1 MKKPTTIFFSCLTN
15 YFSNQ
20 YQSNEALIQMSRNI
34 LKPFYPSL
42 FFIKKDPLKSV
53 VIITVLLMSG
63 FVEALSLASL
73 LPLINI
79 VVSGTIDTSS
89 TIGEWVYNVLI
100 FFGIPV
106 STESI
111 LLIIMLLM
119 ISKSLLLFLAMREV
133 GYTSANM
140 AASMRKDL
148 LKGLIGASWQ
158 FFVNQKKGDVAAV
171 ISTEPDR
178 AAAIF
183 ILTGRLFAT
192 VIQIIVYS
200 LISLSLSLTVTLA
213 AYCFGILTM
222 FLLRSFVTMAGQAGS
237 MQTGAQRSFLSNLV
251 DGLIGL
257 KPLKSMSRIDN
268 LNNYLTKDIN
278 SLCIANKRAVLS
290 KVTLNNL
297 QEPLQIIPII
307 LGLYF
312 LLDVL
317 GNDLDILMVL
327 MLLLYRTMQ
336 RIGGLQ
342 KHYQHISAATPAFWF
357 VDEML
362 KKTKKHKE
370 IWTGELEPILK
381 KGIKLKNVCFSYA
394 EKEVLSGININIKK
408 GDFISLIG
416 NSGSGKSTIVD
427 LIIGLNKSNAGEVMI
442 DDQNINSLNIEKWR
456 EKIGYVPQEITL
468 FNDTIKHNISMGDK
482 SISDEN
488 IISSLIH
495 AGAYDFVFKLPEK
508 LMTIVGE
515 HGGKLSGGER
525 QRLAIARALVKNPEL
540 LILDESTSALDS
552 TTEKEIIETLLE
564 LKGQTTIIAIS
575 HQPNIQKVADK
586 VYFLEN
592 GTILS

>member
-1 MKKPTTIFFSCLTN
+1 M
-15 YFSNQ
+15 
-20 YQSNEALIQMSRNI
+20 QMSKNI
-34 LKPFYPSL
+34 LKSFYPSL
-42 FFIKKDPLKSV
+42 FFIKKDPLKS
-53 VIITVLLMSG
+53 IAITAILLMSG

-89 TIGEWVYNVLI
+89 TIGEWIYNGLI
-100 FFGIPV
+100 FFGISI

-111 LLIIMLLM
+111 LLVIMLLM

-148 LKGLIGASWQ
+148 LKGLISANWQ

-183 ILTGRLFAT
+183 IITGRIFAAA
-192 VIQIIVYS
+192 IQIIVYS

-213 AYCFGILTM
+213 AYCFGILIM
-222 FLLRSFVTMAGQAGS
+222 FLLRSFVTMAGKAGS
-237 MQTGAQRSFLSNLV
+237 KHSRAQRSFLSNLV

-257 KPLKSMSRIDN
+257 KPLKSMSRINN
-268 LNNYLTKDIN
+268 LDNYLTKDIN
-278 SLCIANKRAVLS
+278 SLCIAKKRAILS

-297 QEPLQIIPII
+297 QEPLQVIPII

-312 LLDVL
+312 LLDVMS
-317 GNDLDILMVL
+317 NNLDILMVL
-327 MLLLYRTMQ
+327 IFLLYRTLQ
-336 RIGGLQ
+336 RIGSLQ
-342 KHYQHISAATPAFWF
+342 KHYQGISESIPAFWF
-357 VDEML
+357 IDEML
-362 KKTKKHKE
+362 KKTRAHREK
-370 IWTGELEPILK
+370 WTGELEPTLQQ
-381 KGIKLKNVCFSYA
+381 GIKLNNVYFSYE
-394 EKEVLSGININIKK
+394 EKEVLSGVNINIEK
-408 GDFISLIG
+408 GDFISLVG

-427 LIIGLNKSNAGEVMI
+427 LIIGLNRSDEGEVMI
-442 DDQNINSLNIEKWR
+442 DNQNINSINIEKWR

-468 FNDTIKHNISMGDK
+468 FNDTIKHNITMGDE

-495 AGAYDFVFKLPEK
+495 AGAYDFVSELPEK
-508 LMTIVGE
+508 LMTVVGE
-515 HGGKLSGGER
+515 HGGRLSGGQR

-552 TTEKEIIETLLE
+552 KTENEIIQTLLK
-564 LKGQTTIIAIS
+564 LKGKTTIIAIS

-586 VYFLEN
+586 VYFLED
-592 GTILS
+592 GIVVD

>member
-1 MKKPTTIFFSCLTN
+1 
-15 YFSNQ
+15 
-20 YQSNEALIQMSRNI
+20 MSRNI
-34 LKPFYPSL
+34 LKSFYPSI
-42 FFIKKDPLKSV
+42 FFIKKDPLKSI
-53 VIITVLLMSG
+53 VITVVLLMSG

-89 TIGEWVYNVLI
+89 TIGEWIYNGLI
-100 FFGIPV
+100 FFGISI

-111 LLIIMLLM
+111 LLVIMLLM

-148 LKGLIGASWQ
+148 LKGLIGARWQ

-183 ILTGRLFAT
+183 IITGRIFAA

-213 AYCFGILTM
+213 AYCFGILIM

-237 MQTGAQRSFLSNLV
+237 MQTHAQRSFLSNLV
-251 DGLIGL
+251 DGLTGL
-257 KPLKSMSRIDN
+257 KPLKSMSRIGRLD
-268 LNNYLTKDIN
+268 NYLTKDIN
-278 SLCIANKRAVLS
+278 SLCMAKKRATLS
-290 KVTLNNL
+290 KVILNNL
-297 QEPLQIIPII
+297 QEPLQVVPII

-312 LLDVL
+312 LLDVMS
-317 GNDLDILMVL
+317 NDLDILMVL
-327 MLLLYRTMQ
+327 IFLLYRTLQ
-336 RIGGLQ
+336 RIGSLQ
-342 KHYQHISAATPAFWF
+342 KHFQNISAAIPAFWF
-357 VDEML
+357 IDEMM
-362 KKTKKHKE
+362 KKTRAHREK
-370 IWTGELEPILK
+370 WTGELEPTLQQ
-381 KGIKLKNVCFSYA
+381 GIKLNNVYFSYE
-394 EKEVLSGININIKK
+394 EKEVLSGVNINIEK
-408 GDFISLIG
+408 GDFISLAG

-427 LIIGLNKSNAGEVMI
+427 LIIGLNRSDEGEVMI
-442 DDQNINSLNIEKWR
+442 DNQNINSVNIKKWR

-468 FNDTIKHNISMGDK
+468 FNDTIKNNITMGDE
-482 SISDEN
+482 SISEEN
-488 IISSLIH
+488 IISSLMH
-495 AGAYDFVFKLPEK
+495 AGAYDFVSELPEE
-508 LMTIVGE
+508 LMTVVGE
-515 HGGKLSGGER
+515 HGGRLSGGQR

-552 TTEKEIIETLLE
+552 KTEKEIIETLLK
-564 LKGQTTIIAIS
+564 LKGKTTIIAIS
-575 HQPNIQKVADK
+575 HQSGIQKVADK

-592 GTILS
+592 GAVLY

>member
-1 MKKPTTIFFSCLTN
+1 M
-15 YFSNQ
+15 
-20 YQSNEALIQMSRNI
+20 QMSKNI
-34 LKPFYPSL
+34 LKSFYPSL
-42 FFIKKDPLKSV
+42 FFIKKDPLKS
-53 VIITVLLMSG
+53 IAITAILLMSG

-89 TIGEWVYNVLI
+89 TIGEWIYNGLI
-100 FFGIPV
+100 FFGISI

-111 LLIIMLLM
+111 LLVIMLLM

-148 LKGLIGASWQ
+148 LKGLISANWQ

-183 ILTGRLFAT
+183 IITGRIFAAA
-192 VIQIIVYS
+192 IQIIVYS

-213 AYCFGILTM
+213 AYCFGILIM
-222 FLLRSFVTMAGQAGS
+222 FLLRSFVTMAGKAGS
-237 MQTGAQRSFLSNLV
+237 KQTRAQRSFLSNLV

-257 KPLKSMSRIDN
+257 KPLKSMSRINN
-268 LNNYLTKDIN
+268 LDNYLTKDIN
-278 SLCIANKRAVLS
+278 SLCIAKKRATLS

-297 QEPLQIIPII
+297 QEPLQVIPII

-312 LLDVL
+312 LLDVMS
-317 GNDLDILMVL
+317 NNLDILMVL
-327 MLLLYRTMQ
+327 IFLLYRTLQ
-336 RIGGLQ
+336 RIGSLQ
-342 KHYQHISAATPAFWF
+342 KHYQGISESIPAFWF
-357 VDEML
+357 IDEML
-362 KKTKKHKE
+362 KKTRAHKE
-370 IWTGELEPILK
+370 KWTGELEPTLQQ
-381 KGIKLKNVCFSYA
+381 GIKLNNVYFSYE
-394 EKEVLSGININIKK
+394 EKEVLSGVNINIEK
-408 GDFISLIG
+408 GDFISLVG

-427 LIIGLNKSNAGEVMI
+427 LIIGLNRSDEGEVMI
-442 DDQNINSLNIEKWR
+442 DNQNINSINIEKWR

-468 FNDTIKHNISMGDK
+468 FNDTIKHNITMGDE

-495 AGAYDFVFKLPEK
+495 AGAYDFVSELPEK
-508 LMTIVGE
+508 LMTVVGE
-515 HGGKLSGGER
+515 HGGRLSGGQR

-552 TTEKEIIETLLE
+552 KTEKEIIQTLLK
-564 LKGQTTIIAIS
+564 LKGKTTIIAIS

-586 VYFLEN
+586 VYFLED
-592 GTILS
+592 GIVVD

>member
-1 MKKPTTIFFSCLTN
+1 MQI
-15 YFSNQ
+15 
-20 YQSNEALIQMSRNI
+20 SRNI
-34 LKPFYPSL
+34 LKSFYPSL
-42 FFIKKDPLKSV
+42 FFIKKNPLKSI
-53 VIITVLLMSG
+53 VIIAVLLMSG

-79 VVSGTIDTSS
+79 VVSGSIDTTSK
-89 TIGEWVYNVLI
+89 IGEWIYNGLM
-100 FFGIPV
+100 FFGVSI

-111 LLIIMLLM
+111 LLVIMLLM

-133 GYTSANM
+133 GYTSAIM

-148 LKGLIGASWQ
+148 LKGLIGANWQ

-183 ILTGRLFAT
+183 IVTGRIFAA

-200 LISLSLSLTVTLA
+200 LMSLSLSLTVTLT
-213 AYCFGILTM
+213 AYCFGILIM
-222 FLLRSFVTMAGQAGS
+222 FLLRNFVTMAEKAGS
-237 MQTGAQRSFLSNLV
+237 MQTRTQRKFLSNLV

-257 KPLKSMSRIDN
+257 KSLKSMSRIGN
-268 LNNYLTKDIN
+268 LDNYLTKDIN
-278 SLCIANKRAVLS
+278 ALCEAKKRSVLS

-297 QEPLQIIPII
+297 QEPLQVIPII
-307 LGLYF
+307 IGLYF
-312 LLDVL
+312 LLNVMS
-317 GNDLDILMVL
+317 NDLDILMVL
-327 MLLLYRTMQ
+327 IFLLYRTLQ
-336 RIGGLQ
+336 RIGSLQ
-342 KHYQHISAATPAFWF
+342 KHYQDISAAIPAFWF
-357 VDEML
+357 IDEML
-362 KKTKKHKE
+362 KKTRAHREK
-370 IWTGELEPILK
+370 WTGQLDPTLQQS
-381 KGIKLKNVCFSYA
+381 IKMNNVNFSYE
-394 EKEVLSGININIKK
+394 EKEVLSGVNINIEK
-408 GDFISLIG
+408 GDFISLVG

-427 LIIGLNKSNAGEVMI
+427 LIIGLNKSDEGEVII
-442 DDQNINSLNIEKWR
+442 DNQNINSINIEKWR

-468 FNDTIKHNISMGDK
+468 FNDTIKHNITMGDV

-488 IISSLIH
+488 VISSLMK
-495 AGAYDFVFKLPEK
+495 AGAYDFVSELPEK

-515 HGGKLSGGER
+515 HGGRLSGGQR

-552 TTEKEIIETLLE
+552 KTEKEIIQTLLK
-564 LKGQTTIIAIS
+564 LKGKATIIAIS

-592 GTILS
+592 GSVVN

>member
-1 MKKPTTIFFSCLTN
+1 
-15 YFSNQ
+15 
-20 YQSNEALIQMSRNI
+20 MSKNI
-34 LKPFYPSL
+34 LKSFYPSL
-42 FFIKKDPLKSV
+42 FFIKKDPLKS
-53 VIITVLLMSG
+53 IAITAILLMSG

-89 TIGEWVYNVLI
+89 TIGEWIYNGLI
-100 FFGIPV
+100 FFGISI

-111 LLIIMLLM
+111 LLVIMLLM

-148 LKGLIGASWQ
+148 LKGLISANWQ

-183 ILTGRLFAT
+183 IITGRIFAAA
-192 VIQIIVYS
+192 IQIIVYS

-213 AYCFGILTM
+213 AYCFGILIM
-222 FLLRSFVTMAGQAGS
+222 FLLRSFVTMAGKAGS
-237 MQTGAQRSFLSNLV
+237 KQTRAQRSFLSNLV

-257 KPLKSMSRIDN
+257 KPLKSMSRINN
-268 LNNYLTKDIN
+268 LDNYLTKDIN
-278 SLCIANKRAVLS
+278 SLCIAKKRAILS

-297 QEPLQIIPII
+297 QEPLQVIPII

-312 LLDVL
+312 LLDVMS
-317 GNDLDILMVL
+317 NNLDILMVL
-327 MLLLYRTMQ
+327 IFLLYRTLQ
-336 RIGGLQ
+336 RIGSLQ
-342 KHYQHISAATPAFWF
+342 KHYQGISESIPAFWF
-357 VDEML
+357 IDEML
-362 KKTKKHKE
+362 KKTRAHREK
-370 IWTGELEPILK
+370 WTGELEPTLQQ
-381 KGIKLKNVCFSYA
+381 GIKLNNVYFSYE
-394 EKEVLSGININIKK
+394 EKEVLSGVNINIEK
-408 GDFISLIG
+408 GDFISLVG

-427 LIIGLNKSNAGEVMI
+427 LIIGLNRSDEGEVMI
-442 DDQNINSLNIEKWR
+442 DNQNINSINIEKWR

-468 FNDTIKHNISMGDK
+468 FNDTIKHNITMGDE

-495 AGAYDFVFKLPEK
+495 AGAYDFVSELPEK
-508 LMTIVGE
+508 LMTVVGE
-515 HGGKLSGGER
+515 HGGRLSGGQR
-525 QRLAIARALVKNPEL
+525 QRLAIARALVKKPEL

-552 TTEKEIIETLLE
+552 KTENEIIQTLLK
-564 LKGQTTIIAIS
+564 LKGKTTIIAIS

-586 VYFLEN
+586 VYFLED
-592 GTILS
+592 GIVVD

>member
-1 MKKPTTIFFSCLTN
+1 M
-15 YFSNQ
+15 
-20 YQSNEALIQMSRNI
+20 QMSRNI
-34 LKPFYPSL
+34 LKSFYPSI
-42 FFIKKDPLKSV
+42 FFIKKDPLKSI
-53 VIITVLLMSG
+53 VITVVLLMSG

-89 TIGEWVYNVLI
+89 TIGEWIYNGLI
-100 FFGIPV
+100 FFGISI

-111 LLIIMLLM
+111 LLVIMLLM

-148 LKGLIGASWQ
+148 LKGLIGARWQ

-183 ILTGRLFAT
+183 IITGRIFAA

-213 AYCFGILTM
+213 AYCFGILIM

-237 MQTGAQRSFLSNLV
+237 MQTHAQRSFLSNLV
-251 DGLIGL
+251 DGLTGL
-257 KPLKSMSRIDN
+257 KPLKSMSRIGRLD
-268 LNNYLTKDIN
+268 NYLTKDIN
-278 SLCIANKRAVLS
+278 SLCMAKKRATLS
-290 KVTLNNL
+290 KVILNNL
-297 QEPLQIIPII
+297 QEPLQVVPII

-312 LLDVL
+312 LLDVMS
-317 GNDLDILMVL
+317 NDLDILMVL
-327 MLLLYRTMQ
+327 IFLLYRTLQ
-336 RIGGLQ
+336 RIGSLQ
-342 KHYQHISAATPAFWF
+342 KHFQNISAAIPAFWF
-357 VDEML
+357 IDEMM
-362 KKTKKHKE
+362 KKTRAHREK
-370 IWTGELEPILK
+370 WTGELEPTLQQ
-381 KGIKLKNVCFSYA
+381 GIKLNNVYFSYE
-394 EKEVLSGININIKK
+394 EKEVLSGVNINIEK
-408 GDFISLIG
+408 GDFISLAG

-427 LIIGLNKSNAGEVMI
+427 LIIGLNRSDEGEVMI
-442 DDQNINSLNIEKWR
+442 DNQNINSVNIKKWR

-468 FNDTIKHNISMGDK
+468 FNDTIKNNITMGDE
-482 SISDEN
+482 SISEEN
-488 IISSLIH
+488 IISSLMH
-495 AGAYDFVFKLPEK
+495 AGAYDFVSELPEE
-508 LMTIVGE
+508 LMTVVGE
-515 HGGKLSGGER
+515 HGGRLSGGQR

-552 TTEKEIIETLLE
+552 KTEKEIIETLLK
-564 LKGQTTIIAIS
+564 LKGKTTIIAIS
-575 HQPNIQKVADK
+575 HQSGIQKVADK

-592 GTILS
+592 GAVLY